1 MKLKIVSAK
10 HYAKLGLYNLSIF
23 AFGYSLVQVAYN
35 SYKYTQHLKGIDFH
49 LSAAASV
56 LIGALGVYVLGKWIV
71 NKELEVK

>member
-1 MKLKIVSAK
+1 MKINIPATKKMVR
-10 HYAKLGLYNLSIF
+10 LGVYNLSVF

-35 SYKYTQHLKGIDFH
+35 SYKYTQHLHGVAFH
-49 LSAAASV
+49 LSEAATV